1 MTVFL
6 KAIRLVPA
14 GMLQSVCWLVR
25 TFRTLLDEAIPS
37 PSKQS
42 IFSLHLEQHHSM
54 LLRQFLVL
62 LVPVIHFVGLFNTLI
77 IFILP
82 VASIIILQLLWQ
94 LRANLA
100 LR

>member
-1 MTVFL
+1 
-6 KAIRLVPA
+6 
-14 GMLQSVCWLVR
+14 
-25 TFRTLLDEAIPS
+25 
-37 PSKQS
+37 
-42 IFSLHLEQHHSM
+42 M

-62 LVPVIHFVGLFNTLI
+62 LVPVIHLVGLFNTLI